1 VVNSAVEK
9 VLVDLAHAL
18 RERLAIIAD
27 EESRRDEQKH
37 LARLE
42 SISRKIDMLVAQLPR
57 ENVDPQLAHFLQ
69 RQSYD
74 KALQFIENTTQRSTA
89 R

>member
-1 VVNSAVEK
+1 MEA
-9 VLVDLAHAL
+9 VLVDLARAL

-27 EESRRDEQKH
+27 EASRRDQARH
-37 LARLE
+37 MARLE
-42 SISRKIDMLVAQLPR
+42 SISRKIDMLVAQLP
-57 ENVDPQLAHFLQ
+57 NDVDPQLAHYFQ

-74 KALQFIENTTQRSTA
+74 KALAFIENTTRRSTA